1 MSARAIYRQYRV
13 TSQETC
19 HPLWAFRGRIR
30 VSADP
35 DDTITIALKLIDAK
49 TGSVRFKAVPGDTL
63 QIKPI
68 TVQKTEL
75 KPDLK

>member
-1 MSARAIYRQYRV
+1 M
-13 TSQETC
+13 
-19 HPLWAFRGRIR
+19 
-30 VSADP
+30 SADP